1 MSWALFGLV
10 ELYKM
15 YTIDGLVGAVLNTVR
30 CKVHIEGVLA
40 SLLSVLYSMRPIWTA
55 AENFAATTLS
65 VSQKYKPPNIQFT
78 FLFSYYFNPVIG
90 NI

>member
-15 YTIDGLVGAVLNTVR
+15 YTIDGLVGAVLHTVR
-30 CKVHIEGVLA
+30 CKVHIEGVFA